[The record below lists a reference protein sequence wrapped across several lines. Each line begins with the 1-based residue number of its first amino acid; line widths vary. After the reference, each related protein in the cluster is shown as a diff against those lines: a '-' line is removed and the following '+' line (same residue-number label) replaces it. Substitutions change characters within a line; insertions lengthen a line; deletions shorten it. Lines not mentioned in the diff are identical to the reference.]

1 MRFSWR
7 LVFDVVAP
15 AFFTC
20 WIFYLGYDAVVG
32 ATGVRALRALEA
44 EAQARS
50 AEVEALT
57 AERRR
62 LEIVAQQLNPRSID
76 PDMAEEKIRTILGYV
91 EKDDLVVPRDQLRE
105 VLENSA
111 QSRAGG

>member
-1 MRFSWR
+1 MRLSWR
-7 LVFDVVAP
+7 LVLDVVAP

-32 ATGVRALRALEA
+32 ATGVRALRSLQAEA
-44 EAQARS
+44 EVRS

-62 LEIVAQQLNPRSID
+62 LEIIAQQLNPRSID

-91 EKDDLVVPRDQLRE
+91 EEDDLVVPRDQLRE
-105 VLENSA
+105 ILKSGA
-111 QSRAGG
+111 QSSAGG